1 MFTRIPAKHEM
12 VLLHVLD
19 GLPGSHAYAMV
30 YGQDRGKATCE
41 VNASKILS
49 STKVQ
54 ARKQELMA
62 ARHARQPIS
71 AQFLTGELLATA
83 AESRALGQG
92 SAAQACYMG
101 VAKLHG
107 LIVDRVQADVLVRKP
122 ANNPDSP
129 DEMTAEAWLSDFGVT
144 VIEHN
149 STATIPTQTETIVEL
164 HQKDV
169 EVESDDEGSASTV

>member
-1 MFTRIPAKHEM
+1 MFTRIPVKQEQF
-12 VLLHVLD
+12 LLLVLD
-19 GLPGSHAYAMV
+19 GQPASRAYAHV
-30 YGQDRGKATCE
+30 YGQDKSKAVCE
-41 VNASKILS
+41 VSGSRLLSKAR
-49 STKVQ
+49 VQ
-54 ARKQELMA
+54 QRKSELLA
-62 ARHARQPIS
+62 ARHAASPIS
-71 AQFLTGELLATA
+71 AAFLTGELLATA

-149 STATIPTQTETIVEL
+149 STATIPAQPETIVEI

-169 EVESDDEGSASTV
+169 EVESDDGGSASTV